1 MQIVYMRELNDA
13 SPLTFGQSHEDEKAL
28 RFLKNQVKTFVTH
41 LRMNYLDEET
51 TKNLLTKFAD
61 VQLLPYKKGSTS
73 GTYTSGMFD
82 HASGILYV
90 APRDGSG
97 DLRDTASL
105 NKSICHEL
113 AHGTRFKYPG
123 ETSHSSEWKTA
134 WKRFLRI
141 ATEDLG
147 WVVEVPCSS
156 MSFYGLQH
164 DDCPACK
171 WEVGDNCKSN
181 PIK

>member
-1 MQIVYMRELNDA
+1 MRELNDA
-13 SPLTFGQSHEDEKAL
+13 SPLTFGQSHQDEKSL
-28 RFLKNQVKTFVTH
+28 RYLKSQVKTFMNH
-41 LRMNYLDEET
+41 LRTKYLDEET

-61 VQLLPYKKGSTS
+61 VQLLPYKKGTTA

-82 HASGILYV
+82 HSTGILYV

-97 DLRDTASL
+97 IVRDNASL

-123 ETSHSSEWKTA
+123 ETSHSTEWKTA

-141 ATEDLG
+141 ATDDLG
-147 WVVEVPCSS
+147 WDVEAPCSS
-156 MSFYGLQH
+156 KSFYGLELE
-164 DDCPACK
+164 DCPSCN
-171 WEVGDNCKSN
+171 WEISGDCESK
-181 PIK
+181 PLK